1 MSRRHLPHGSGAEA
15 QAELAEVACQ
25 QLEAVN
31 VFFESQWLCPI
42 PLSAFV
48 WFENRLLAYYHAFQ
62 HLVTRVLT
70 SAMLITPADVTE
82 ALKTHKEED
91 DSVVGAVLH
100 TRVSRAAGGAYAVLL
115 MHRTFSKV
123 PLKRQA
129 DRLGR
134 LRFLADATVIPVVI
148 ETVARAL
155 TLGRGAVLAPP
166 ADGADSAAA
175 ATPHWGKVFG
185 KSKVSV
191 LLQGLMLNGDMDPGI
206 RRAQLLAVADGEAL
220 LDWVMSRSTPEAREE
235 LKRLPPQSETIT
247 SRLVT
252 AVTLSRPL

>member
-1 MSRRHLPHGSGAEA
+1 
-15 QAELAEVACQ
+15 VACQ
-25 QLEAVN
+25 QLESVN
-31 VFFESQWLCPI
+31 VFFESQWLCPM

-48 WFENRLLAYYHAFQ
+48 WSDDRLLAYYQAFQ
-62 HLVTRVLT
+62 HLITRVLT

-91 DSVVGAVLH
+91 DSVVGAVLN

-115 MHRTFSKV
+115 MHRTFSKI

-155 TLGRGAVLAPP
+155 TLGRAAALTAAAA
-166 ADGADSAAA
+166 ADGADGAAA
-175 ATPHWGKVFG
+175 AMPHWGTVFG
-185 KSKVSV
+185 KSKVSA
-191 LLQGLMLNGDMDPGI
+191 LLQGLALNGDVDARI
-206 RRAQLLAVADGEAL
+206 RRAQLMAVADGEAL